1 MPVISVPP
9 VSSASFGAD
18 IVFDFA
24 VGLFAYPVDIRYLP
38 RIDKFSVFLAVADNI
53 FGFLFS
59 DAVERGRL
67 FFVGGVYVNPAAV
80 RRGILNYTPGAAR
93 REPQGECR
101 RYCGGEQNERGRRKQ
116 NFVFRSA
123 HSVHLR

>member
-38 RIDKFSVFLAVADNI
+38 RIDKLSVFFTVANNI

-59 DAVERGRL
+59 DAVERGQL

-80 RRGILNYTPGAAR
+80 RRSILN
-93 REPQGECR
+93 
-101 RYCGGEQNERGRRKQ
+101 
-116 NFVFRSA
+116 
-123 HSVHLR
+123 